1 MNCQN
6 SHEIECE
13 AYAIYKIEK
22 KSHLKKVFPNLK
34 DNDIERKLSA
44 EWYLMTEEDKMPF
57 IKIAESIL
65 IGQKPT

>member
-1 MNCQN
+1 MNSHTN
-6 SHEIECE
+6 HEIECE

-22 KSHLKKVFPNLK
+22 KSHLKKIFPNLK

-44 EWYLMTEEDKMPF
+44 EWYLMSEEDKIPF

-65 IGQKPT
+65 IGQKQT